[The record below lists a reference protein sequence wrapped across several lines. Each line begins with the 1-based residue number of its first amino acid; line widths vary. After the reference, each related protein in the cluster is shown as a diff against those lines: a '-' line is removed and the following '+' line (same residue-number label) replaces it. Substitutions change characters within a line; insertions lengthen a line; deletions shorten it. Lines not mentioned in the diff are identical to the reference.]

1 MWLTCWLF
9 GSTVWFKRRVTVCG
23 LGLWGARAS
32 VPVMLRRANLLMS
45 PGPWRDETL
54 LVGVQVPRVVGG
66 LTGVQGSGAMT
77 GVVCGVGSG
86 VWGTRHLGRWA
97 GSGRPG

>member
-54 LVGVQVPRVVGG
+54 LVGVQVPRGLARLCGRGVGG
-66 LTGVQGSGAMT
+66 GDKDLA
-77 GVVCGVGSG
+77 GVVA
-86 VWGTRHLGRWA
+86 TRAGWDRRAAVAGRW
-97 GSGRPG
+97 RR